1 MTFLSVLRIME
12 KAEDP
17 DFLGDAHASSLIEIC
32 NCRATLGRTGEGPRP
47 HVGIADPA
55 PDI

>member
-17 DFLGDAHASSLIEIC
+17 DFLGDAHASLLIEIF
-32 NCRATLGRTGEGPRP
+32 NCRATLGRTGEGARP
-47 HVGIADPA
+47 YVGIADT
-55 PDI
+55 